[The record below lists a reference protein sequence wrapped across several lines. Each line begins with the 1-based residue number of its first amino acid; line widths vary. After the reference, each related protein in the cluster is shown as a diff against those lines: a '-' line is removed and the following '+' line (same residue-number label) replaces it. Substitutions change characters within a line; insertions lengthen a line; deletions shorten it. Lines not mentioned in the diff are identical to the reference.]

1 MKIDNL
7 FIETIESISMA
18 VFLQKEKKIPYV
30 KKAIIKLDS
39 IKIFLEIAWEIK
51 ALEDNK
57 YIKISETLVEP
68 GKMLG
73 GWHNQLLKQTPAQ
86 LTK

>member
-18 VFLQKEKKIPYV
+18 VFLLKEKKIPYV
-30 KKAIIKLDS
+30 KKAILKLDS
-39 IKIFLEIAWEIK
+39 VKIFLEVAWEIS
-51 ALEDNK
+51 AINDNK
-57 YIKISETLVEP
+57 FINLSETLVEP

-73 GWHNQLLKQTPAQ
+73 GWYNQLNKQTPAQ